1 MFDSG
6 ARNPTDAVIALAL
19 GATAVG
25 IGRPHA
31 HALSYGGTER
41 LTQYFRS
48 FLAELDLC
56 LAVCGFRN
64 IAALKQAGCELT
76 VHS

>member
-6 ARNPTDAVIALAL
+6 ARNPTDAVVALAL

-41 LTQYFRS
+41 LTQYLRS

-56 LAVCGFRN
+56 LTICGFRN
-64 IAALKQAGCELT
+64 IALKQAGCELT